1 MRQKLNEI
9 QGIYLNNKWF
19 FRVGIA
25 ACCLAFVVIVL
36 GAYVRLS
43 DAGLGCP
50 DWPGCFGQLTAP
62 DEAHE
67 ISQAV
72 NAYPHLEV
80 HPGKAWKEMIHRYF
94 ASILGLLILIMAFLA
109 WQHRKEENQQLILPL
124 ALVALVIFQG
134 MLGMWTVTQLV
145 RPTIVTL
152 HLLTGLLTLS
162 LLLWVSIKHQQLWI
176 NKISQIELNRYFK
189 PLAKIALI
197 TLCFQIFLGGWTS
210 TNYVALYCPDFP
222 TCQGVWLPELNFS
235 EAFVFFKDPTVN
247 YEGGSLSTVAGVTV
261 HFLHRLGAVITTIAV
276 ATLAILMLVKSGNNI
291 LRKLA
296 ILLLVLLAVQ
306 VSLGIANVELVL
318 PIPIAV
324 SHNAGAAL
332 LLLALVVTNFSL
344 SANTAYATKS
354 EYDSND
360 DTNRATS

>member
-1 MRQKLNEI
+1 
-9 QGIYLNNKWF
+9 LNNKWF
-19 FRVGIA
+19 LRVGIT

-72 NAYPHLEV
+72 NLYPHLEV
-80 HPGKAWKEMIHRYF
+80 HSGKAWKEMIHRYF
-94 ASILGLLILIMAFLA
+94 ASTLGFLILIMAFFALR
-109 WQHRKEENQQLILPL
+109 HRDDEKQQVILPL

-152 HLLTGLLTLS
+152 HLLMGLLTLS
-162 LLLWVSIKHQQLWI
+162 TLFWVSLKHRQLWVGDLKH
-176 NKISQIELNRYFK
+176 IEVQSYFK

-197 TLCFQIFLGGWTS
+197 TLTFQIFLGGWTS

-222 TCQGVWLPELNFS
+222 TCQGQWIPELNFRD
-235 EAFVFFKDPTVN
+235 AFVFFKDPTVN
-247 YEGGSLSTVAGVTV
+247 YEGGSLTTEAGVTV
-261 HFLHRLGAVITTIAV
+261 HFLHRVGAILTTLVVITL
-276 ATLAILMLVKSGNNI
+276 ATLMLLKIENKI
-291 LRKLA
+291 LRKLG
-296 ILLLVLLAVQ
+296 ILLLTLLTLQ

-318 PIPIAV
+318 PIPVAV

-332 LLLALVVTNFSL
+332 LLLALLLINFCFGF
-344 SANTAYATKS
+344 TKTITPP
-354 EYDSND
+354 N
-360 DTNRATS
+360 DTNKGTT